1 MTELKKSNELNF
13 DFSRV
18 HTPEIKNNIKFEEK
32 FALFFIVIFSCFF
45 IIPFLTTSTKQ
56 VQENSL
62 IFESNDIVYSDY
74 QITENDKTMLS
85 QIFNYDTQHNV
96 KIPNKNFLAF
106 QKEIKK
112 ADLLNNPF
120 DNNKQINIKSEI
132 VSIEPVDKAESVKNY
147 GETSLDYIDV
157 VVQKTYSQKNKVIPE
172 MQLITIALDKH
183 EIHSMITNRMVD

>member
-1 MTELKKSNELNF
+1 M
-13 DFSRV
+13 
-18 HTPEIKNNIKFEEK
+18 
-32 FALFFIVIFSCFF
+32 
-45 IIPFLTTSTKQ
+45 
-56 VQENSL
+56 QENSL